1 MLLPSVPAGTNPF
14 TVYKSALQA
23 RMHATPS
30 SGFGVR
36 LAVLFGLCSLL
47 IVLSGAYWVTL
58 NCESRANGQ
67 QSPTWLFRRIDR
79 RRGGYIITNGKLVL
93 VSLSTVSRAILLAYL
108 IGTYKLY
115 VLHGQEH
122 RISTLWASL
131 PFFTQSWLITW
142 SALQAS
148 LLASDAAT
156 TQPVFSAR
164 TANILFVGFGTFGGA
179 AVLGCVILAE
189 VIEREVLRKVGN
201 VVAKLTTFEEAWTPD
216 SNIVGPLL
224 ALKPS
229 FEELAHDA
237 DNAHR
242 IQLGIYAVFITVPV
256 VIIAVNIAALRLAK
270 VIDAQVRYNLQLIR
284 PSTAFSS
291 RPPQVNRISG
301 FIREIRFAPVKR
313 SDLVERGEQAR
324 GTGEWERL
332 RNILM
337 LRKAQK
343 ELVITSWILIAML
356 SSTLAFIIYAL
367 HLLVNR
373 QLVPSNWAAT
383 ETVLLFIPWV
393 YSVPMNLILI
403 ALLYLLW
410 DSRSLRPR
418 LARGNST
425 RHSPPNDGVH
435 VTIDRSVHVESG
447 SSVHINL
454 HDADKA
460 GDADEEK
467 GVRFSASVH
476 LPLARPCS
484 PTTRS
489 SDEPTH

>member
-30 SGFGVR
+30 SGFVVR
-36 LAVLFGLCSLL
+36 LAVLFGSCSLL
-47 IVLSGAYWVTL
+47 IVLSAAYWVAL

-67 QSPTWLFRRIDR
+67 QNPTWLFRRIHR
-79 RRGGYIITNGKLVL
+79 RRGSYIITNGKLVL
-93 VSLSTVSRAILLAYL
+93 VSLSIVSSAILLAYL
-108 IGTYKLY
+108 VGTYKLY
-115 VLHGQEH
+115 VLRGPER

-156 TQPVFSAR
+156 TKPVFSAR
-164 TANILFVGFGTFGGA
+164 TANILFVGLGSFGGA
-179 AVLGCVILAE
+179 AVLACVILAE
-189 VIEREVLRKVGN
+189 IIEREVLREVGS
-201 VVAKLTTFEEAWTPD
+201 VVAKLTVFEEAWTPG
-216 SNIVGPLL
+216 SNVIGPLL
-224 ALKPS
+224 ALKPA
-229 FEELAHDA
+229 FDELAHDA

-270 VIDAQVRYNLQLIR
+270 VIDAQVKYNLQLIR
-284 PSTAFSS
+284 PGTAFSN
-291 RPPQVNRISG
+291 RPPQANRISG

-313 SDLVERGEQAR
+313 SDLVELGEQAR

-337 LRKAQK
+337 LRKGQK
-343 ELVITSWILIAML
+343 ELVITSWILIVML

-367 HLLVNR
+367 YLLVNR

-418 LARGNST
+418 LAKRNSA

-435 VTIDRSVHVESG
+435 VPIDRSVHVESD

-454 HDADKA
+454 RDAEKVA
-460 GDADEEK
+460 QVDEEK
-467 GVRFSASVH
+467 GVPFPASVH
-476 LPLARPCS
+476 LS
-484 PTTRS
+484 PRS
-489 SDEPTH
+489 PVFAYDTVF